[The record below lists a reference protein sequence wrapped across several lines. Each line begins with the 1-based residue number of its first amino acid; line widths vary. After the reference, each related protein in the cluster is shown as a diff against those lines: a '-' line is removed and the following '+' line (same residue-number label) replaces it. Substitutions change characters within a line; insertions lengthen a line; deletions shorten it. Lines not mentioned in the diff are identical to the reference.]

1 MTALDAIAKGELTPP
16 GGTIYES
23 RNIVLA
29 ADPEVPIPGFLII
42 TGRRHVNSFSMLY
55 KEEWMEIGE
64 VILKAERVIKNLGS
78 HLFQRSLCSGGAI

>member
-1 MTALDAIAKGELTPP
+1 MEKENMQQIYSDEANSYNCIGCAIAKGELTPP

-42 TGRRHVNSFSMLY
+42 TGRRHVNSFPCC
-55 KEEWMEIGE
+55 
-64 VILKAERVIKNLGS
+64 IKK
-78 HLFQRSLCSGGAI
+78 SGWR